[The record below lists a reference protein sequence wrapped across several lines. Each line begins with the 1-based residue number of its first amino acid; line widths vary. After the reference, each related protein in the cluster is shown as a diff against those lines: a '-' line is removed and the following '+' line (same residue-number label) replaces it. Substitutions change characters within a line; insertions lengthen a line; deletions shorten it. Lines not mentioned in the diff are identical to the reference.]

1 MSTAST
7 PVDKHGSPV
16 AVGSR
21 VRLVQLPQS
30 LLNELPED
38 EVAALRSM
46 LGEVFEVTEIDKY
59 GKPWI
64 GKGWSAPDKGE
75 YKGHSL
81 ALDAAEME
89 LVDEHAL

>member
-1 MSTAST
+1 MSKAPT
-7 PVDKHGSPV
+7 PVDKHGRPV

-30 LLNELPED
+30 LLNDLPAD

-46 LGEVFEVTEIDKY
+46 LGEVFEVTEIDAY

-64 GKGWSAPDKGE
+64 GKGWSDPDKGE

-81 ALDAAEME
+81 ALEPSEME
-89 LVDEHAL
+89 LVDAHAL

>member
-1 MSTAST
+1 MSKEPT
-7 PVDKHGSPV
+7 PVDMHGKPV

-30 LLNELPED
+30 LLNELPAD
-38 EVAALRSM
+38 EVAELHSM
-46 LGEVFEVTEIDKY
+46 LGHVFEVTEIDAY

-64 GKGWSAPDKGE
+64 GKGWSNPGKGE

-81 ALDAAEME
+81 ALEAAEME
-89 LVDEHAL
+89 LVGEHAL